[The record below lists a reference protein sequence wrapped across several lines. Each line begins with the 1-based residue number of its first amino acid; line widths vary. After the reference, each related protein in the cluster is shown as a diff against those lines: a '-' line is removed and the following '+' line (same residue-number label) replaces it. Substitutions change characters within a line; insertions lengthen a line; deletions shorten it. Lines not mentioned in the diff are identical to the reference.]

1 MQDYKKLT
9 VWKKSYALALSI
21 YKISGSFPKNE
32 LYGLVSQIRR
42 AGTSIPA
49 NIAEGCGRESNSELI
64 YFLQIAQGSAAELE
78 THLMLSRDLG
88 YCKDEEFSKIEDSI
102 DNIRKMLTSLI
113 RTIKTNNE
121 QRKTKN

>member
-113 RTIKTNNE
+113 RTI
-121 QRKTKN
+121 